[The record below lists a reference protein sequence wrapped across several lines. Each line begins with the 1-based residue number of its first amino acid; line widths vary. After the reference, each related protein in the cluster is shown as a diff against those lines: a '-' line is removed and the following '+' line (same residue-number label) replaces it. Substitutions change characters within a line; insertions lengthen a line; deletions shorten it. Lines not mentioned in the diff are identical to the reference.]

1 MQGHDDTALYACWQ
15 HIGVQGDRSCE
26 KLVDHVH
33 CRNCERHAEAAM
45 WLLDRHAVALGHTD
59 APQAPEVQVAKTR
72 PALLFRIGQDWL
84 ALDPGRL
91 LEVAPVSAIH
101 GLPYRHG
108 RVLLGVCNVRGVLVP
123 VLALGPLLGLEP
135 VVAGGVAGGRPR
147 HLILDAPGGALV
159 LPVDEVDGVQAV
171 PQSALVPA
179 HQGGGLPASRLA
191 LHAFQWQLRSV
202 TWLDAQRLAQALLEN
217 LG

>member
-1 MQGHDDTALYACWQ
+1 MQGLEGTELYACWQ

-26 KLVDHVH
+26 KLAAHVH

-45 WLLDRHAVALGHTD
+45 WLLDRHALQLGDAD
-59 APQAPEVQVAKTR
+59 APPPPEAPAAKTR
-72 PALLFRIGQDWL
+72 PALLFRVGQDWL
-84 ALDPGRL
+84 ALDPGQL

-123 VLALGPLLGLEP
+123 ALALGPLLGLEA
-135 VVAGGVAGGRPR
+135 AGAGELMGGRPR

-171 PQSALVPA
+171 PQAALVPA
-179 HQGGGLPASRLA
+179 HQGSSLPASRLA
-191 LHAFQWQLRSV
+191 QHAFQWQQRSV
-202 TWLDAQRLAQALLEN
+202 TWLDAQHLAQALQESLR
-217 LG
+217 

>member
-1 MQGHDDTALYACWQ
+1 MQGLESTELYACWQ

-26 KLVDHVH
+26 KLTAHVH

-45 WLLDRHAVALGHTD
+45 WLLDRHALSLVD
-59 APQAPEVQVAKTR
+59 AEVLPPPATQMAKTR

-84 ALDPGRL
+84 ALDPERL

-123 VLALGPLLGLEP
+123 ALALAPLLGLEP
-135 VVAGGVAGGRPR
+135 ARDGGMSGGRPR
-147 HLILDAPGGALV
+147 HLILDAAGGALV
-159 LPVDEVDGVQAV
+159 LPADEVDGVQAV

-179 HQGGGLPASRLA
+179 HQGSSLPASRLA
-191 LHAFQWQLRSV
+191 QHVFQWQQRSV
-202 TWLDAQRLAQALLEN
+202 TWLDAQLLAQALLES
-217 LG
+217 LR